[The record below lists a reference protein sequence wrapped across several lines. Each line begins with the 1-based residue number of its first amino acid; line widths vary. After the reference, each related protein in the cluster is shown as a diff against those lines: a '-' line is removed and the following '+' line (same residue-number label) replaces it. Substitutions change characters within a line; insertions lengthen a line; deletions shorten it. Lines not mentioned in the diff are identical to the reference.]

1 MRAKERERRGGGFFC
16 FCFVEGGPRPT
27 PQKNQPTF
35 PPLPPKQTH
44 TTSTK
49 KQALAQEA
57 EDYKVRSAHVE
68 LAAKMRKRDAA
79 TAPAV
84 GDRVAY
90 VIVKGAKGAKAY
102 EKAEDP
108 IYALEHNVPVDVQHY
123 LDHHLAQPLM
133 RIFEPVL
140 KNPRELLS
148 GEHTRSIS
156 VATPSAAAGG
166 IMRFARV
173 RATCLGCKAPLPDP
187 PKGPAAGAS
196 GGATG
201 AGAGGGSK
209 AGGGDGKGAA
219 DQSCGG
225 GGGGGSADDAVSRA
239 LCKACLSRGP
249 EVYARAL
256 QASNSLERQFARLWS
271 QCQRCQGS
279 LHDDVLCT
287 SRDCPI
293 FYRRKKVQKDLTEAH
308 ATLGRFGRPEEW

>member
-1 MRAKERERRGGGFFC
+1 
-16 FCFVEGGPRPT
+16 
-27 PQKNQPTF
+27 
-35 PPLPPKQTH
+35 
-44 TTSTK
+44 
-49 KQALAQEA
+49 
-57 EDYKVRSAHVE
+57 VRSAHVE

-148 GEHTRSIS
+148 GEHTRAIS
-156 VATPSAAAGG
+156 VATPSAQAGG

-173 RATCLGCKAPLPDP
+173 RATCLGCRAPLPDP
-187 PKGPAAGAS
+187 PKVSVVSVTATAG
-196 GGATG
+196 
-201 AGAGGGSK
+201 GAGGA
-209 AGGGDGKGAA
+209 AGGGDNKTAAADGKGAA
-219 DQSCGG
+219 DQQC
-225 GGGGGSADDAVSRA
+225 GSATDDAVSRA
-239 LCKACLSRGP
+239 LCKACLPRGP

-256 QASNSLERQFARLWS
+256 SGANALERQFARLWS

-293 FYRRKKVQKDLTEAH
+293 FYRRKKVQKDLNEAH

>member
-1 MRAKERERRGGGFFC
+1 
-16 FCFVEGGPRPT
+16 
-27 PQKNQPTF
+27 
-35 PPLPPKQTH
+35 
-44 TTSTK
+44 
-49 KQALAQEA
+49 
-57 EDYKVRSAHVE
+57 VRSAHVE
-68 LAAKMRKRDAA
+68 LASKMRKRDPA

-173 RATCLGCKAPLPDP
+173 RATCLGCRAPLPDA
-187 PKGPAAGAS
+187 PAAGA
-196 GGATG
+196 GGC
-201 AGAGGGSK
+201 GGK
-209 AGGGDGKGAA
+209 A
-219 DQSCGG
+219 GG
-225 GGGGGSADDAVSRA
+225 GGGGAAGRSGKAAAAAAAAGDKGGPGARDDQNDGDLPPDFSRA
-239 LCKACLSRGP
+239 LCKACLPRGP
-249 EVYARAL
+249 EVYARSLAG
-256 QASNSLERQFARLWS
+256 ANSLERQFSRLWA

-293 FYRRKKVQKDLTEAH
+293 FYRRKKVQKDLNEAH
-308 ATLGRFGRPEEW
+308 ATLVRFGRPEEW

>member
-1 MRAKERERRGGGFFC
+1 M
-16 FCFVEGGPRPT
+16 
-27 PQKNQPTF
+27 
-35 PPLPPKQTH
+35 
-44 TTSTK
+44 
-49 KQALAQEA
+49 
-57 EDYKVRSAHVE
+57 RSAHVE
-68 LAAKMRKRDAA
+68 LAGKMRKRDPA

-148 GEHTRSIS
+148 GEHTRAIS

-173 RATCLGCKAPLPDP
+173 RATCLGCRAPLPDA
-187 PKGPAAGAS
+187 PAG
-196 GGATG
+196 G
-201 AGAGGGSK
+201 AGAGK
-209 AGGGDGKGAA
+209 GKGAA
-219 DQSCGG
+219 DGG
-225 GGGGGSADDAVSRA
+225 GGKAAAAADGGAPGARDDQSGGGCGQAPPPDFSRA
-239 LCKACLSRGP
+239 LCKACLPRGA
-249 EVYARAL
+249 EVYSRAL
-256 QASNSLERQFARLWS
+256 SSSNALERQFARLWS

>member
-1 MRAKERERRGGGFFC
+1 LFSFVFPLSERVLALNHNSSR
-16 FCFVEGGPRPT
+16 
-27 PQKNQPTF
+27 QPS
-35 PPLPPKQTH
+35 PHHHANKHRHPI
-44 TTSTK
+44 S

-68 LAAKMRKRDAA
+68 LAAKMRRRDAA

-148 GEHTRSIS
+148 GEHTRAIS

-173 RATCLGCKAPLPDP
+173 RATCLGCRAPLPDP
-187 PKGPAAGAS
+187 PKAAAGAAS
-196 GGATG
+196 GGG
-201 AGAGGGSK
+201 AGAG
-209 AGGGDGKGAA
+209 AGGDGKGAA
-219 DQSCGG
+219 DQAGGGGCGG
-225 GGGGGSADDAVSRA
+225 GAAGGDSAAAAIASRA
-239 LCKACLSRGP
+239 LCPACLPRGP

-256 QASNSLERQFARLWS
+256 QGANALERQFARLWT

-293 FYRRKKVQKDLTEAH
+293 FYRRKKVQKELGEAH